1 MIAKSPAMV
10 GVLRQ
15 AARAAQSDASVL
27 LLGESGTG
35 KEIVAQ
41 YIHQHSPY
49 RKKQMVA
56 INCTSLPESL
66 LEAELFGYEKGAFTG
81 AASGGKIGL
90 IEAAANNT
98 LLLDEVNSMPL
109 SLQAKLLRVLG
120 TKAVIPVGSV
130 KPRAEFPA
138 DLRL

>member
-1 MIAKSPAMV
+1 MPKVPPWWA
-10 GVLRQ
+10 VLRQ

-66 LEAELFGYEKGAFTG
+66 LEAELFGYEKVR
-81 AASGGKIGL
+81 SPGL
-90 IEAAANNT
+90 
-98 LLLDEVNSMPL
+98 P
-109 SLQAKLLRVLG
+109 
-120 TKAVIPVGSV
+120 P
-130 KPRAEFPA
+130 AERSA
-138 DLRL
+138 

>member
-1 MIAKSPAMV
+1 MV

-81 AASGGKIGL
+81 AAS
-90 IEAAANNT
+90 
-98 LLLDEVNSMPL
+98 
-109 SLQAKLLRVLG
+109 
-120 TKAVIPVGSV
+120 
-130 KPRAEFPA
+130 AERSA
-138 DLRL
+138 